1 MFRKPTIASSLAL
14 GLALALPTSQVQA
27 VMANLVRQYAASTPG
42 GQSYVVC
49 VYALDGKEF
58 ERQYPAGNFC
68 PARAEP

>member
-1 MFRKPTIASSLAL
+1 MFRKPTTVSLLAL
-14 GLALALPTSQVQA
+14 GLVLALPTSRVHA
-27 VMANLVRQYAASTPG
+27 VMANLVRQYTASTPG
-42 GQSYVVC
+42 GQPYVVC